1 METARMTIAATG
13 DSFIT
18 RKLPSYL
25 GHAFQEVSQLLKHA
39 DVRFTNLE
47 VTTHQMEGYPSAVSG
62 GTWAMAS
69 PDVLH
74 DLKAYGFN
82 LYAWANN
89 HTMDYSQGG
98 LLATQRYLNEHGLI
112 HGGVGENLAEASS
125 PKYLETSSGRVA
137 VISATSTFHE
147 SWRAGEQRPDTI
159 GRPGVNPL
167 RYHTTYFVTKPEME
181 KLQEIANHTFINA
194 DHNLA
199 VKEGFEVKKN
209 DEFSFGPLR
218 FKIGETRRKET
229 EPFPSDMERLE
240 KTILE
245 ARRQADVV
253 LVSIHSHEMKG
264 ENKALPAQFLE
275 TAARK
280 CVDSGADAVI
290 GHGPHILRGIEIYRK
305 KPIFY
310 SLGNFIFHNETVSV
324 LPADFYEK
332 YNLNFQ
338 HNVADALD
346 QRSDYDTK
354 GLGVNPYVWESV
366 IAKWDMEGENVT
378 GIRLHPIELGYRLP
392 RYRRGWPALSHENQ
406 YRILKNL
413 QELSEPYGTNM
424 NIEDGV
430 GIIRF

>member
-1 METARMTIAATG
+1 MTIAATG

-18 RKLPSYL
+18 RRLPSYS
-25 GHAFQEVSQLLKHA
+25 GHSFQRISQLLQNA

-62 GTWAMAS
+62 GTWAMAA
-69 PDVLH
+69 PEVLH

-98 LLATQRYLNEHGLI
+98 LLATKRYLNKHGLV

-137 VISATSTFHE
+137 LISATSTFHE
-147 SWRAGEQRPDTI
+147 SWRAGEQRPDMI

-167 RYHTTYFVTKPEME
+167 RYSTTHYVTKPEMK
-181 KLQEIANHTFINA
+181 KLQEIADSTFINA

-199 VKEGFEVKKN
+199 VKEGFEIDEK

-218 FKIGETRRKET
+218 FIVGESRRKET
-229 EPFPSDMERLE
+229 KPFPSDMKRLE
-240 KTILE
+240 NAILE

-253 LVSIHSHEMKG
+253 IVSIHSHEMKE

-275 TAARK
+275 MAARN
-280 CVDSGADAVI
+280 CIDSGADTVI
-290 GHGPHILRGIEIYRK
+290 GHGPHILRGIEVYQE

-310 SLGNFIFHNETVSV
+310 SLGNFIFHNETVSA

-332 YNLNFQ
+332 YNLNYQ

-346 QRSDYDTK
+346 QRSDNNTK
-354 GLGVNPYVWESV
+354 GLGANPFVWESV
-366 IAKWDMEGENVT
+366 IAEWDIKEKKVT
-378 GIRLHPIELGYRLP
+378 NIRLHPIELGFDLP
-392 RYRRGWPALSHENQ
+392 RYRKGWPELSNENSD
-406 YRILKNL
+406 RILKNL
-413 QELSEPYGTNM
+413 QKLSKPYGTT
-424 NIEDGV
+424 IEIKDGV